1 MIIYNMRYRGPYE
14 YDKLVLNVF
23 QFHNLVL
30 KVKKA
35 MEMGD
40 GKLESYTE
48 KIKQMNK
55 SIAAVSDQ
63 IAMYKEEAETR

>member
-35 MEMGD
+35 MEMDD

-55 SIAAVSDQ
+55 NIAAVSDQ
-63 IAMYKEEAETR
+63 ITMYKEEAETR

>member
-35 MEMGD
+35 MEMDD

-55 SIAAVSDQ
+55 NIAAVSDQ